1 MQDNNTPKP
10 FIDSSKVKVH
20 KVLLTWSNFISFSR
34 VLATYP
40 IIYLHQQSGQAAMP
54 WITLLICY
62 IILSDYLDGLIARL
76 TDQISEIGK
85 MLDPI
90 ADKLAALILF
100 LYVFL
105 LGRIPTAF
113 LIFAIIRDLSIL
125 GGSAYIRKKAGKVP
139 MAVWS
144 GKIAV
149 NILSAYWLVV
159 FYRPEWTEL
168 SNILLGATVTIMVY
182 SFFDY
187 FHRFYLILRGADF
200 N

>member
-1 MQDNNTPKP
+1 MQDKKPKP

-20 KVLLTWSNFISFSR
+20 KVLLTWSNFIWFSR

-40 IIYLHQQSGQAAMP
+40 IIYLHQEYGQAAMP
-54 WITLLICY
+54 WITVLICY
-62 IILSDYLDGLIARL
+62 ILLSDYLDGLIARL

-100 LYVFL
+100 LYVFSI
-105 LGRIPTAF
+105 GRIPLAF
-113 LIFAIIRDLSIL
+113 LVFAIIRDLLIM
-125 GGSAYIRKKAGKVP
+125 GGSLYIRKKAGKVP
-139 MAVWS
+139 MSVWS
-144 GKIAV
+144 GKVAV
-149 NILSAYWLVV
+149 NVLSAYWLVV
-159 FYRPEWTEL
+159 FYRPEWL
-168 SNILLGATVTIMVY
+168 QMSNILLGATVTIMLY

>member
-100 LYVFL
+100 LYVFS